1 VSVCFVTRALPGPA
15 LERLAEHHAT
25 TIWPGDL
32 PPTPEELRAQLAA
45 VDPEALI
52 CTVSDRIDAAALD
65 AAPRLRAIANYAVG
79 YDNIDVAAA
88 AARGIAI
95 GNTPDVL
102 TDATADLAFALLL
115 AAARRLPEGIAL
127 VRDGRWVTWEPSRE
141 LGVAVCGATLGI
153 VGGGRIGAAVAR
165 RAAGFEMTVLI
176 HSRST
181 ELSFEELIECSD
193 FVSLH
198 CPLTEE
204 TRHLIDDGAL
214 ARMKRSAILVNTSRG
229 GVVDQDA
236 LARALHDGQIA
247 GAALDV
253 TDPEPLPADHPL
265 LRAPHLIVLP
275 HVGSATV
282 SAREAMTRLAVENT
296 LAALDGQPMPHP
308 VSAPAGRVREAS

>member
-1 VSVCFVTRALPGPA
+1 MHAVSRCFVTRALAGGA
-15 LERLAEHHAT
+15 LDRLAERHET
-25 TIWPGDL
+25 TVWSGDL
-32 PPTPEELRAQLAA
+32 PPTPEQLRSQLAET
-45 VDPEALI
+45 DPEALI

-88 AARGIAI
+88 AERGIAV

-115 AAARRLPEGIAL
+115 AAARRLPEAIAL
-127 VRDGRWVTWEPSRE
+127 VRDGGWVTWEPSRD
-141 LGVAVCGATLGI
+141 LGAAVHGATLGI

-165 RAAGFEMTVLI
+165 RAAGFEMTVLT

-181 ELSFEELIECSD
+181 ETTFEELLERSD
-193 FVSLH
+193 FLSLH
-198 CPLTEE
+198 CPLTDE
-204 TRHLIDDGAL
+204 TRHLIDDDAL
-214 ARMKRSAILVNTSRG
+214 TRMKDTAILINTSRG
-229 GVVDQDA
+229 GVVDQQA
-236 LARALHDGQIA
+236 LARALHERRIA

-265 LRAPHLIVLP
+265 LQAPRLIVLP

-282 SAREAMTRLAVENT
+282 TARQAMTELAVENV
-296 LAALDGQPMPHP
+296 LAALDGAPMPHA
-308 VSAPAGRVREAS
+308 VSP